1 MSVNV
6 YQVDV
11 FSSLTLGGVSSALH
25 HGKTVTVD
33 GVQYV
38 QMGSGWLKARDE
50 SWHDTPEAAYRAAA
64 SKLATISTR
73 INDQLTRWQEGRA

>member
-1 MSVNV
+1 MSNV

-11 FSSLTLGGVSSALH
+11 FSSLTLGGVSSILH
-25 HGKTVTVD
+25 HGETVIVD

-38 QMGSGWLKARDE
+38 RMSGGWLKPRDE
-50 SWHDTPEAAYRAAA
+50 AWHDTPEAAYLAA
-64 SKLATISTR
+64 SSKLSTISTR